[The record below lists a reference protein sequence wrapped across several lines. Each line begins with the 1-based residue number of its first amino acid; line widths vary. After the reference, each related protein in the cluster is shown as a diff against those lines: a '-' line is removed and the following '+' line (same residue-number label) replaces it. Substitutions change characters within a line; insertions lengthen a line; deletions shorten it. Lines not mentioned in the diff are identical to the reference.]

1 MRDGAVL
8 RLSEYCSADI
18 RVTGDRCSP
27 QTITALL
34 ISSTPT
40 QNKKLKKGTGR
51 NNAEVGSA
59 GLIKLSTVNWILQF
73 DSSFKY
79 MVNVC
84 YEILSSC
91 LFWQDESEKAAH
103 DSSSASE
110 KI

>member
-1 MRDGAVL
+1 MWFGDDEGQGAVL
-8 RLSEYCSADI
+8 RPSECCSADV
-18 RVTGDRCSP
+18 RVPGDCCSP
-27 QTITALL
+27 QTVTALL

-59 GLIKLSTVNWILQF
+59 GLIKLSTVNRILQF
-73 DSSFKY
+73 DSSFKH

-91 LFWQDESEKAAH
+91 LF
-103 DSSSASE
+103 
-110 KI
+110 